1 MKQSKFYKEQMDEE
15 NVNSCFDEIRNENYD
30 NSFENF
36 KIKMNYRIKSSS
48 KLNLSDKFIYLLN
61 LNKLKLT
68 CLVLIAL
75 TIAACSYPVKSVDT
89 LGYLISFNAKSE
101 NVSDISKQIGNM
113 KIQNSYSLKVFKS
126 SDNTDKFIK
135 FNMMLQNVN
144 EESSTQIKNDI
155 SRINGVENI
164 VLTSL
169 SETNSQP
176 VYAYLLK
183 NFMNLNVNP
192 SDKSPEVLTE
202 EINENLKKAGMIN
215 TNVKVVIENG
225 VRRLILENS
234 SPNDNFEIK
243 LGDDKTMDVLKIKRL
258 DSNDVNQG
266 SILSEDELR
275 KKVKTENPN
284 LNDDDIKIIKEIDSN
299 GKEVLKVEISKED

>member
-202 EINENLKKAGMIN
+202 EINENLKKALM
-215 TNVKVVIENG
+215 
-225 VRRLILENS
+225 
-234 SPNDNFEIK
+234 
-243 LGDDKTMDVLKIKRL
+243 KTSKRL
-258 DSNDVNQG
+258 V
-266 SILSEDELR
+266 
-275 KKVKTENPN
+275 
-284 LNDDDIKIIKEIDSN
+284 
-299 GKEVLKVEISKED
+299 